1 MLMRTTNGLECLNKG
16 LKRRT
21 RVATLFP
28 NTSSCLRLESAL
40 LAEQDE
46 ESMTPKTY
54 LTMTLGAPS
63 TTDTQI
69 QISTNYRK

>member
-1 MLMRTTNGLECLNKG
+1 
-16 LKRRT
+16 
-21 RVATLFP
+21 VATLFP
-28 NTSSCLRLESAL
+28 NTSSCLRLERAL